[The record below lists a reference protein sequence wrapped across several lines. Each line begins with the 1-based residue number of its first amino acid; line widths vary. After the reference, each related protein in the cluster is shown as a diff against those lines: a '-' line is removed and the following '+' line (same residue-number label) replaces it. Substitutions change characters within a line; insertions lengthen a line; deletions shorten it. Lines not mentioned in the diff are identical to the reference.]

1 MQPFLYIYIYALM
14 ASYQLLQITAAF
26 KFIFLF
32 SIRLKLKKIVNYLLY
47 IKYGYFNV
55 IMYICQTNHFKNIR
69 LFYPSANGLLPN
81 KSGFLLS
88 LQQKS

>member
-1 MQPFLYIYIYALM
+1 M
-14 ASYQLLQITAAF
+14 ASYQMLQIMAVF

-32 SIRLKLKKIVNYLLY
+32 SIRLKWKIKKKKYFVFVNYLLST
-47 IKYGYFNV
+47 KYGYFSDM
-55 IMYICQTNHFKNIR
+55 IFICQTNNFKIIR
-69 LFYPSANGLLPN
+69 CFYPSANGLLQN